1 LSADRGIAIANHKA
15 NGMKLT
21 VLSVAY
27 PLTEVGIDAVGGSE
41 QILTLLDR
49 SLVSL
54 GHRSLV
60 IAAEGSKVEG
70 TLIAS
75 PRATGRLDDS
85 VRDSG
90 RRIHRKLIK
99 GALAQYPID
108 LIHMHSLDFHAYVP
122 PGDIPV
128 LATLHLPPAWY
139 PRKIFQQRKNRYQLN
154 CVSQSQHRSCPP
166 STHLLP
172 PIPNGVDV
180 ERLRIDVPRKA
191 FALALGRICPEKG
204 FHFALDAA
212 KRAKTELVLAGQVFP
227 YRSHL
232 DYFRRTIRPRLDGKR
247 RFIGPVGFDKK
258 RLLLSQAK
266 CLMIPSTVPE
276 TSSLVAM
283 EALAC
288 GTPVIAFRS
297 GALPEIIDHGRTGFL
312 VSDIA
317 EMSRALRDVDDLSPE
332 TCRRVARTRFSAQ
345 TMTSRYLRVYQSL
358 VQDNSG
364 GRSPDYRYVTQW
376 AGSP

>member
-1 LSADRGIAIANHKA
+1 MNV
-15 NGMKLT
+15 MKLT
-21 VLSVAY
+21 ILSVAY

-49 SLVSL
+49 NLVSE

-75 PRATGRLDDS
+75 PPAAGRLDDS
-85 VRDSG
+85 VRDWG

-99 GALAQYPID
+99 DALAKYPID

-122 PGDIPV
+122 PGSVPV
-128 LATLHLPPAWY
+128 LATLHLPPDWY
-139 PRKIFQQRKNRYQLN
+139 PRKIFHQRSSRYQLN
-154 CVSQSQHRSCPP
+154 CVSKSQHRSCPP
-166 STHLLP
+166 SSHLLP

-180 ERLRIDVPRKA
+180 DRLGTDVQRRN

-212 KRAKTELVLAGQVFP
+212 RRAKTELVLAGQVFP
-227 YRSHL
+227 YRAHL
-232 DYFRRTIRPRLDGKR
+232 DYFRRTIRPRLDAMR
-247 RFIGPVGFDKK
+247 RFIGPVGFSEK
-258 RLLLSQAK
+258 RRLLSQAK
-266 CLMIPSTVPE
+266 CLMIPSTVSE

-283 EALAC
+283 EAFAC

-312 VSDIA
+312 VSDVA
-317 EMSRALRDVDDLSPE
+317 EMSRALRDVGDLNPE
-332 TCRRVARTRFSAQ
+332 TCRRVARTRYSAQ
-345 TMTSRYLRVYQSL
+345 TMASRYLQVYQNL
-358 VQDNSG
+358 VRDNSG
-364 GRSPDYRYVTQW
+364 ERSADRYVNQW
-376 AGSP
+376 AVSP